1 MAATVHRVVDLWKA
15 GEKCVVFCHY
25 IATGRAL
32 RAHISDAIR
41 REIWSMGA
49 TKLQCPIEEVSNRL
63 ELIGR
68 RFFDEDS
75 PLRVACDN
83 STLAL
88 LNEFPELTN
97 DPDICSDLIES
108 VRRNLRTPAFLVR
121 FFPLNEQ
128 LLDAAAVEA
137 AFETTDASG
146 QSLRSIVRQFF
157 AFLAERC
164 AEDGRKKFVD
174 AVKRIQTGSH
184 FGIDAGGEYDSDEL
198 QDAQPE
204 QLMPNVR
211 LINGTTRSETR
222 QRLMLTF
229 NTPFYPEI
237 LIASSVMAEGV
248 DLHLNCRH
256 IIHHDLCWNPSTLE
270 QRTGRV
276 DRIGAKAET
285 VGQSVR
291 IYLPFI
297 AETQDEKMYRVVMD
311 RERWFSVVMGED
323 YKVDLRSTDKLADHL
338 STVSRSSSEPLS
350 ISIVRP

>member
-1 MAATVHRVVDLWKA
+1 M
-15 GEKCVVFCHY
+15 
-25 IATGRAL
+25 
-32 RAHISDAIR
+32 
-41 REIWSMGA
+41 
-49 TKLQCPIEEVSNRL
+49 
-63 ELIGR
+63 
-68 RFFDEDS
+68 
-75 PLRVACDN
+75 
-83 STLAL
+83 AL

-97 DPDICSDLIES
+97 DLEIRNNLIES

-121 FFPLNEQ
+121 FFPLHEQ
-128 LLDAAAVEA
+128 SLDSAAVEKAFA
-137 AFETTDASG
+137 ASDSSG

-164 AEDGRKKFVD
+164 AEEGRKKFVD

-184 FGIDAGGEYDSDEL
+184 FGVDAGTEYDSDEL

-276 DRIGAKAET
+276 DRIGAKAEA
-285 VGQSVR
+285 VGQSVQ
-291 IYLPFI
+291 IYIPFI

-311 RERWFSVVMGED
+311 RERWFSVVMGEH
-323 YKVDLRSTDKLADHL
+323 YKVDLRTTDKLAERIPFPAEAAAEL
-338 STVSRSSSEPLS
+338 AFQLGVAENP
-350 ISIVRP
+350 